1 MLIKNATVCDID
13 GERAVD
19 VRIEEGL
26 VTEIGS
32 GL

>member
-26 VTEIGS
+26 V
-32 GL
+32 